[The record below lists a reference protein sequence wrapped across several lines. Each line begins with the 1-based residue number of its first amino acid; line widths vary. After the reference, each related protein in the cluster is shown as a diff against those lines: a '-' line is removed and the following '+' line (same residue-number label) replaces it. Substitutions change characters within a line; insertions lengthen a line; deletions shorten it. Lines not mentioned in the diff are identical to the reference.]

1 LFPDLRLA
9 AEIVGLAAVA
19 LWVLTDGGQ
28 SIVDRACGAGAG
40 GPEVPARV
48 ALSPIDGKS
57 VHIELPDGRCSRP
70 SKDIR
75 IRDDLLA
82 VLPSRDARL

>member
-28 SIVDRACGAGAG
+28 SIVDRACGAG

-75 IRDDLLA
+75 IRSDDLLA